1 MPAGMMQA
9 CHIQVMPACCRNSSM
24 ACTDTSEPC
33 TSYSSMYSKQAE
45 YLHAGVV
52 VDMQRHHRDNY
63 IILYTASDQK
73 YSEWVHV
80 NCDEVHNKVTWK
92 HCNSSSPR

>member
-1 MPAGMMQA
+1 
-9 CHIQVMPACCRNSSM
+9 
-24 ACTDTSEPC
+24 
-33 TSYSSMYSKQAE
+33 MYSKQAE

-52 VDMQRHHRDNY
+52 VDMQKHHRDNY

-80 NCDEVHNKVTWK
+80 NCDEVHNKLLRLYMQNRCVTVRHLTCSLAPAK
-92 HCNSSSPR
+92 DIPRA

>member
-24 ACTDTSEPC
+24 ACKDTSEPC

-73 YSEWVHV
+73 YSESKSLLVQPVKASRMQAVICVH
-80 NCDEVHNKVTWK
+80 
-92 HCNSSSPR
+92 